1 MFLEEM
7 RQLGHEVVV
16 LFGDF
21 CENRR
26 PQRQDRSQKT
36 TYRKGGKENVKDW
49 LKQMATSG
57 FNDKKN
63 RQFYIMVSSFD
74 CP

>member
-26 PQRQDRSQKT
+26 PHGRT
-36 TYRKGGKENVKDW
+36 EARKQLTENGGKENVKDW